1 MADRIL
7 IKTEEMQ
14 TAVSAYESQK
24 QVKMDA
30 IAAMKAAVDNMD
42 GSWDGPASEAFMAA
56 FNALYSKMMKTEERM
71 EDAIKELNAVIAQ
84 AEETDVTINN
94 NVTGAEAMNGTI

>member
-1 MADRIL
+1 MADKIL
-7 IKTEEMQ
+7 LSTEEMQ
-14 TAVSAYESQK
+14 TAVSAYETQK
-24 QVKMDA
+24 QTKMDA

-84 AEETDVTINN
+84 ADETQQSITGTIN
-94 NVTGAEAMNGTI
+94 GAQAVADTL